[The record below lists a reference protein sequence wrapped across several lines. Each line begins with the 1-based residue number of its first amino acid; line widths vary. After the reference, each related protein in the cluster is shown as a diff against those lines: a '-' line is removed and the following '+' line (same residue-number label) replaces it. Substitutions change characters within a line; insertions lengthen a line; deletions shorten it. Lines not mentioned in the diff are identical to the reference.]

1 MAHRRAI
8 RDMNSRLSS
17 PETKCLQDADLI
29 GSMRHRAATVNPIP
43 RLNAK
48 HMASVII
55 LMKKLFPAS
64 VP

>member
-1 MAHRRAI
+1 
-8 RDMNSRLSS
+8 MNSRLSS
-17 PETKCLQDADLI
+17 PETKCLQDTDLI